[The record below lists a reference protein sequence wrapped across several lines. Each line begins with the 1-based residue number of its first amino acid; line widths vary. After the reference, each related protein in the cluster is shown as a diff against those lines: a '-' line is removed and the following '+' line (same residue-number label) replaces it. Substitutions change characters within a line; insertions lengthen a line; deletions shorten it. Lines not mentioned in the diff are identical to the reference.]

1 MIENGVEPP
10 YSIRM
15 KKSFE
20 FTQREIDEDV
30 RAQVSRVFHE
40 ARWLITELVL
50 PDAKID
56 APTIEET
63 SRSPLALMMRDVL
76 DHAAGVREVPDVY
89 GTSNHLLRVLFLT
102 GEIPT
107 TFWTS
112 PLGAAISECSGTLT
126 GISDETQL
134 SEPEAAR
141 FLGVGQLTLLGYC
154 QSGGLR
160 PHRRLGPR
168 RIFTAGQLREFR
180 KQRYSLKNE

>member
-1 MIENGVEPP
+1 
-10 YSIRM
+10 M

-40 ARWLITELVL
+40 ARWVITELIL
-50 PDAKID
+50 PDADVKS
-56 APTIEET
+56 PTIEDALA
-63 SRSPLALMMRDVL
+63 SPLALMMREVL
-76 DHAAGVREVPDVY
+76 DHAAGVREVPDVH
-89 GTSNHLLRVLFLT
+89 GICSHLLRLLFLT

-107 TFWTS
+107 TFWSS
-112 PLGAAISECSGTLT
+112 PLGAAISECSGALT

-168 RIFTAGQLREFR
+168 CIFTAGQLREFR
-180 KQRYSLKNE
+180 KQKYSFKNE

>member
-1 MIENGVEPP
+1 
-10 YSIRM
+10 M

-30 RAQVSRVFHE
+30 RAHVSRVFHE
-40 ARWLITELVL
+40 ARWIIKELIL
-50 PDAKID
+50 PDAEIKS
-56 APTIEET
+56 PTIDET
-63 SRSPLALMMRDVL
+63 TACPLALMMRDVL
-76 DHAAGVREVPDVY
+76 DHAAGMREVPDVS
-89 GTSNHLLRVLFLT
+89 GICNHMLHVLFLT

-112 PLGAAISECSGTLT
+112 PVGAAISECSGTLT

-180 KQRYSLKNE
+180 KQRYGLKNE